1 MRYKRVLLSYDDRVR
16 ADSTAV
22 YFLKAFQDVLGWD
35 NVDHV
40 YPEHLPGIHET
51 LMVKG
56 HPYDLYLKVDDGLS
70 QHEWNKNLH
79 PSAYYVIDTHIDYEW
94 RRDLAERGAFDF
106 MFFAQR
112 NALDMKWHTKN
123 VSWVPLGTE
132 LQRHHVSPQQKKY
145 DACFIGNFH
154 TQHAQRRVTLCD
166 ALFRACP
173 SFYYG
178 SRTFLD
184 MAKKYAESRLVF
196 NCGINGDV
204 NMRFF
209 EGLQS
214 GSALLTDVLQDQ
226 EQLGFKEGVHYIG
239 YNNEGEMLEKARYY
253 LRDSDKREWIA
264 KNGFELVS
272 DKHQYVNRVN
282 EILTVVNR
290 EPEEGLLCQQQQN

>member
-1 MRYKRVLLSYDDRVR
+1 
-16 ADSTAV
+16 
-22 YFLKAFQDVLGWD
+22 
-35 NVDHV
+35 
-40 YPEHLPGIHET
+40 
-51 LMVKG
+51 
-56 HPYDLYLKVDDGLS
+56 
-70 QHEWNKNLH
+70 
-79 PSAYYVIDTHIDYEW
+79 
-94 RRDLAERGAFDF
+94 
-106 MFFAQR
+106 
-112 NALDMKWHTKN
+112 
-123 VSWVPLGTE
+123 
-132 LQRHHVSPQQKKY
+132 
-145 DACFIGNFH
+145 
-154 TQHAQRRVTLCD
+154 
-166 ALFRACP
+166 
-173 SFYYG
+173 
-178 SRTFLD
+178 

-282 EILTVVNR
+282 
-290 EPEEGLLCQQQQN
+290 